1 MWECTTVVAMSC
13 VPVGELRRSSDNG
26 KFQVS
31 IILTQHNLV
40 VAFPLHRE
48 EVHAFVVGPGRS
60 DLAGGFD
67 AKGRHHG
74 VAHRDQCLD
83 PCGRIA
89 NCPDRQHAHAVLF
102 FDELKLML

>member
-1 MWECTTVVAMSC
+1 M
-13 VPVGELRRSSDNG
+13 
-26 KFQVS
+26 S

-74 VAHRDQCLD
+74 VAHRDQRL
-83 PCGRIA
+83 I
-89 NCPDRQHAHAVLF
+89 HAGGSPTVRVASTRMLYC
-102 FDELKLML
+102 FDELKSML